1 MGINLKKYFDF
12 VRSNGITPYK
22 VVKKIPEEYFKYLKI
37 IIIEKGV
44 YLDATKLVDYLEE
57 KHQLKGKDLVDFQ
70 RKLRLINRRKTFE
83 ENPEL
88 QAGFEAWLAE
98 NEKTYRPE
106 IKKINGLYS
115 DLYREK
121 SIIMGRISQAR
132 KYRPDDIEQV
142 INNYKSRLAYIERET
157 ATKKKVRVMEMLS
170 TKYLEPLYA
179 DLDILFEYQEK
190 PYKTAD
196 STVIIDPRLL
206 YHYLA
211 ASVFNSSKKE
221 DISDEERQKQANYL
235 EKYKEYIADKIDE
248 NGNISYHYLRNIV
261 TIQAQEL
268 TEYLGENQIKM

>member
-37 IIIEKGV
+37 IIIEKGI
-44 YLDATKLVDYLEE
+44 YLDATKLVEYLEE
-57 KHQLKGKDLVDFQ
+57 KHNLKGKDLVDFQ
-70 RKLRLINRRKTFE
+70 RKLRLINRSKTFE

-88 QAGFEAWLAE
+88 QAGFDAWLEE
-98 NEKTYRPE
+98 NEETYRPE
-106 IKKINGLYS
+106 IKKINGFYS

-132 KYRPDDIEQV
+132 RDRPDDIEQV
-142 INNYKSRLAYIERET
+142 INDYKSRLAYIERET
-157 ATKKKVRVMEMLS
+157 AKKKKVRVMEMLS

-190 PYKTAD
+190 PYKPAD

-211 ASVFNSSKKE
+211 STVFNSSKKE
-221 DISDEERQKQANYL
+221 DISDEERQKQAAYL
-235 EKYKEYIADKIDE
+235 EIYGEYIADKIDE
-248 NGNISYHYLRNIV
+248 NGNINYHYLRNTV

-268 TEYLGENQIKM
+268 TEYLRENQIKM